1 MTTSFVSLK
10 FDQSGHLSLTLTGNE
25 VVEVE
30 SGIII
35 THHHYSLTSSSLLQ
49 HLVHILVPRYDH

>member
-1 MTTSFVSLK
+1 MNTSFVSLK
-10 FDQSGHLSLTLTGNE
+10 LDQSGHLSLTLTGNE

-35 THHHYSLTSSSLLQ
+35 THRHYSPTSSSLLQ
-49 HLVHILVPRYDH
+49 HLVHIS